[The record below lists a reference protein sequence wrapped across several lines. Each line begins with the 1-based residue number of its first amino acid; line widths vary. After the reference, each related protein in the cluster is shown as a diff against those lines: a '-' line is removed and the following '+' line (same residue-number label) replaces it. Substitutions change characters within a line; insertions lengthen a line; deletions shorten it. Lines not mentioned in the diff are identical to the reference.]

1 MSYKLASLLLIVH
14 HTNKSKSLHLSGK
27 KEATI
32 LTKVTKAG
40 GAAVMA
46 VFFIAV
52 SFIGVADA
60 TEFPLRAKYPNSNP
74 IETAELRSIYNKAI
88 IVDARAK
95 AEYNVI
101 RMVGA
106 KNFLVGLMKESDLL
120 KLRDKDGKAPLVFYC
135 NGITCPKSY
144 KASKK
149 AIGWG
154 FKNVRTYD
162 LGIFNW
168 AKASADKTELFGN
181 VLSTKELETA
191 LMSKDDFKAKQIAP
205 ADFLSRSKSG
215 NFAIIDIR
223 SPSERSEVKVALPKT
238 KAISFDSLLKMIE
251 SKSKAV
257 PSSNILVIDNVGKQV
272 RWLQYYFERSGISNY
287 HFLQGGA
294 KQWVKEGYGPKG
306 EK

>member
-1 MSYKLASLLLIVH
+1 M
-14 HTNKSKSLHLSGK
+14 
-27 KEATI
+27 

-40 GAAVMA
+40 GTAV
-46 VFFIAV
+46 VVLLIIV
-52 SFIGVADA
+52 IGLITMADA
-60 TEFPLRAKYPNSNP
+60 TEFPLRAKYPQVKP
-74 IETAELRSIYNKAI
+74 IETAELKSIYKKAI

-95 AEYNVI
+95 AEYDVI

-106 KNFLVGLMKESDLL
+106 KNILVGMMTEADLL

-135 NGITCPKSY
+135 NGITCSKSY

-154 FKNVRTYD
+154 FKNVKCYD
-162 LGIFNW
+162 SGIFNW
-168 AKASADKTELFGN
+168 AKANADKTELFGK
-181 VLSTKELETA
+181 VLSSQELDAA
-191 LMSKDDFKAKQIAP
+191 LISKDDFKAKQIAP

-223 SPSERSEVKVALPKT
+223 SPSERSEVRVSLPKT
-238 KAISFDSLLKMIE
+238 KAISFDNLLKMIE

-257 PSSNILVIDNVGKQV
+257 PTSNILVIDNVGKQV
-272 RWLQYYFERSGISNY
+272 RWLQYYFERAGITNY